1 MDLVQVFGQVVIRV
15 GVMIIVVIVFVVI
28 IRVVND
34 APIAG
39 IGVRRQFVVVTIF
52 VLFMQF
58 GTAGRGRTFPFAT
71 SPAATTTATAFAAR
85 LVVCGTFRKLR
96 RRVEVIGVVDDF
108 HVLKA
113 VGLLRFEVVG
123 RMEFVVHV
131 RAIDFGTARVAARF
145 RRASAVA
152 TARIARS
159 AIRLAATGLT
169 SIRFTPSCFTP
180 SCFTPSCF
188 TAFTAFT
195 VFRTTTTTTA
205 ATSSATATTLRI

>member
-180 SCFTPSCF
+180 SCFT
-188 TAFTAFT
+188 AFTAFT